1 MVARRTSW
9 FHREAMKTLAALTG
23 VAAGLVLL
31 LPAASALVIFAWWAV
46 VIGLFEAGESL
57 ASGSRRVLVSVLSLA
72 LGLFVLAGPV
82 HDPSRSRSTA
92 SLPAPDGCTPPDPG
106 GSARLRRPVRR
117 GARARHEP
125 AERPRR
131 RSRLRERSRDG
142 HHRCPRDRPGR
153 RKPERGVAANDESG
167 NRGRRRVS
175 AAGESVEWR
184 QARLPRCG

>member
-23 VAAGLVLL
+23 VAAAGLVLL

-46 VIGLFEAGESL
+46 VIALFEAGESL

-82 HDPSRSRSTA
+82 HDPSLLLLA
-92 SLPAPDGCTPPDPG
+92 VALYAV
-106 GSARLRRPVRR
+106 L
-117 GARARHEP
+117 
-125 AERPRR
+125 
-131 RSRLRERSRDG
+131 
-142 HHRCPRDRPGR
+142 
-153 RKPERGVAANDESG
+153 GVAGNDESW

-184 QARLPRCG
+184 QARLPRCGRAHAARLGPGDTRRGLRLDANPRRPRFPNGDPGPVPPRTGPLPGAAGPG

>member
-82 HDPSRSRSTA
+82 HDPSLLLLAVALYGVLAGAGRLHAARSR
-92 SLPAPDGCTPPDPG
+92 
-106 GSARLRRPVRR
+106 RLR
-117 GARARHEP
+117 
-125 AERPRR
+125 
-131 RSRLRERSRDG
+131 
-142 HHRCPRDRPGR
+142 
-153 RKPERGVAANDESG
+153 
-167 NRGRRRVS
+167 
-175 AAGESVEWR
+175 
-184 QARLPRCG
+184 